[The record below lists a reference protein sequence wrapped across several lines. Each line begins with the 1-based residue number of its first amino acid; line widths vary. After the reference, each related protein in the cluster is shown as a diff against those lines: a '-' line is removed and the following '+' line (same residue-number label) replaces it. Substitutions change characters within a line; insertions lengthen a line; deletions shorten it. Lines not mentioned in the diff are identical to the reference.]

1 MEIVKKQ
8 HVFPAKSI
16 ARFYDS
22 NGAVEVNLFRQSK
35 VIRTTSKDQLFTVRR
50 IWDQSAEQGFGLS
63 IENKFQNLT
72 DYVIQTKDYLL
83 PPEANQLVT
92 NFYVLWRSRS
102 VITEKD
108 FLLAPNVKIIDVQG
122 VGLSDFEKNEIEL
135 NHGFYVNE
143 DQTLPMRF
151 QRGMVIKGTIDMFF
165 DRNPSLRWYVCRS
178 RKVEFTVP
186 DVPSKY
192 LIIPITPHICYS
204 CEINYENLTKAQMTD
219 FNLNSITRSKNYY
232 FGRNLAKALY

>member
-16 ARFYDS
+16 SRFYDS
-22 NGAVEVNLFRQSK
+22 SGAVEINLIRQSK
-35 VIRTTSKDQLFTVRR
+35 IIKTTAKDQLFTVRSV
-50 IWDQSAEQGFGLS
+50 WDQSAEQGFGLA

-72 DYVIQTKDYLL
+72 DYVIQTNDYLL

-108 FLLAPNVKIIDVQG
+108 SLLAPNVKITGVPG
-122 VGLSDFEKNEIEL
+122 VGLSDAERNKIEL
-135 NHGFYVNE
+135 NHGIYVNE

-151 QRGMVIKGTIDMFF
+151 QRSMVIKGAIDTFF
-165 DRNPSLRWYVCRS
+165 DRNPDLRWYVCRS
-178 RKVEFTVP
+178 RKIEFIVP
-186 DVPSKY
+186 DTPSKY

-204 CEINYENLTKAQMTD
+204 CGINYENLTEAQMAD
-219 FNLNSITRSKNYY
+219 FNFNSITRSKNYY
-232 FGRNLAKALY
+232 FGRNLAKVFY

>member
-22 NGAVEVNLFRQSK
+22 NGAVEVNLIRQSK
-35 VIRTTSKDQLFTVRR
+35 IIRTTSKDQLFTVRR

-72 DYVIQTKDYLL
+72 DYVIQSKSYLL
-83 PPEANQLVT
+83 PPEANQLIT
-92 NFYVLWRSRS
+92 NFYVLWHSRS

-108 FLLAPNVKIIDVQG
+108 SLLAPNIKITDVPG
-122 VGLSDFEKNEIEL
+122 VGLSDLERQKIEL

-151 QRGMVIKGTIDMFF
+151 QRSMVIKGAIDMFF
-165 DRNPSLRWYVCRS
+165 NRNPNLRWHVCRS
-178 RKVEFTVP
+178 NKVEFIVP
-186 DVPSKY
+186 DTPSKDI
-192 LIIPITPHICYS
+192 IIPIAPHICYS
-204 CEINYENLTKAQMTD
+204 CEINYRNITEAHMAELN
-219 FNLNSITRSKNYY
+219 FNAIARSKNYY
-232 FGRNLAKALY
+232 FGRALARVFY